1 MKKNKTLIA
10 ILLDIYADLKKAK
23 LAYFMSSDK
32 AIFPEDKR
40 HFNTQQI
47 LRNRFLQEIQ
57 AILQSKNIILDHFDD
72 QEIRFNSLPLNK
84 GGVESCEKCIQ
95 IDRDLIAS
103 YQSIEALGMMDSVFY
118 NQLEKINAAVE
129 KNQSYL
135 EKFALEA

>member
-10 ILLDIYADLKKAK
+10 ILLKIHADLKKAK
-23 LAYFMSSDK
+23 FVYFMSSDK